1 MGQEMLEV
9 TVGVWIVLVGVRKF
23 RTVQTLKY
31 DHQYEGYVSLH
42 MSGHLVCHLSRVIRD
57 VRISEQQSGCDCHN
71 SDRHSQ

>member
-31 DHQYEGYVSLH
+31 DHQYESYESLH
-42 MSGHLVCHLSRVIRD
+42 MSGHLVFHVSRVIRD
-57 VRISEQQSGCDCHN
+57 VRISKQQSGCDCHN